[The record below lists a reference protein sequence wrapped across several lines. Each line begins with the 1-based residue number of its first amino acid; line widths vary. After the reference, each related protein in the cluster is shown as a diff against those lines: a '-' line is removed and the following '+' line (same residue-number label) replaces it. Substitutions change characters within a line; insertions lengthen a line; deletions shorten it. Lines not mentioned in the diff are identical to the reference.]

1 MIQRE
6 FSVTKKAGYS
16 LLEIS
21 GDVDFSIR
29 DQFEA
34 ALDSMRAAPVAVV
47 SFVQCS
53 FCDSSIIGALMKFH
67 KTARPGAAIVLVV
80 PSTNPVSRIFELVG
94 VSRVLT
100 VVQSLP
106 DAERIASAAPSTAT

>member
-6 FSVTKKAGYS
+6 FPVTTTGSYS

-21 GDVDFSIR
+21 GDVDFSMR
-29 DQFEA
+29 NAFER
-34 ALDSMRAAPVAVV
+34 ALDGMKTSPTAIV
-47 SFVQCS
+47 SFEHCS
-53 FCDSSIIGALMKFH
+53 FCDSSIIGALMKLH
-67 KTARPGAAIVLVV
+67 KSSGDANVVLVV

-100 VVQSLP
+100 VVQSLTE
-106 DAERIASAAPSTAT
+106 AERLAGGPATAP